1 MNIKEILEDP
11 RLNISPTAPA
21 EQMVSQFGSY
31 LDLLVKW
38 NQKINLTSEKSSQD
52 ILLRHIFDS
61 LQYAPVIS
69 PKDEIVDI
77 GSGAGF
83 PGIPLKIIYPELV
96 ATLIESQRKRC
107 SFLETVIFELGLKG
121 TKVINDR
128 AEKISP
134 ERLAE
139 AVIFRGVSNIQSCL
153 ELAIPFLGREGKV
166 VLIRTA
172 CSFAIPPFKL
182 SGKLSG
188 SPSLKSGFFS
198 NEKTR
203 DCSFISISLYSS
215 CSNTKF
221 KSSNEFL

>member
-11 RLNISPTAPA
+11 HLNILPTAPA
-21 EQMVSQFGSY
+21 EQMVSRFGSY

-61 LQYAPVIS
+61 LQYATLIS

-139 AVIFRGVSNIQSCL
+139 AVIFRGVSDIKSCL

-166 VLIRTA
+166 VLKKGVEERGELKQPIYG
-172 CSFAIPPFKL
+172 F
-182 SGKLSG
+182 
-188 SPSLKSGFFS
+188 SLEQEVVVTGYNNKKSRLLVFV
-198 NEKTR
+198 
-203 DCSFISISLYSS
+203 
-215 CSNTKF
+215 
-221 KSSNEFL
+221 KSSN

>member
-69 PKDEIVDI
+69 PKDQIVDI

-107 SFLETVIFELGLKG
+107 SFLETVIFELGLKA

-134 ERLAE
+134 ERLVE
-139 AVIFRGVSNIQSCL
+139 AVIFRGVSDIQSCL

-166 VLIRTA
+166 VLKKGVEERGELKQPIYG
-172 CSFAIPPFKL
+172 F
-182 SGKLSG
+182 
-188 SPSLKSGFFS
+188 SLEQEVVVTGHNNK
-198 NEKTR
+198 
-203 DCSFISISLYSS
+203 
-215 CSNTKF
+215 
-221 KSSNEFL
+221 KSSLLVFVKRSI

>member
-11 RLNISPTAPA
+11 RLIISPTAPP

-31 LDLLVKW
+31 VDLLVKW

-61 LQYAPVIS
+61 LQYAPFIS
-69 PKDEIVDI
+69 PQDEIVDI

-107 SFLETVIFELGLKG
+107 SFLEMVIFELGLKA

-134 ERLAE
+134 ERLVE
-139 AVIFRGVSNIQSCL
+139 AVIFRGVSDIKSCL

-166 VLIRTA
+166 VLKKGVEERGELNQPIYG
-172 CSFAIPPFKL
+172 F
-182 SGKLSG
+182 
-188 SPSLKSGFFS
+188 SLEQEVVVTGHNNKKSNLLVFV
-198 NEKTR
+198 
-203 DCSFISISLYSS
+203 
-215 CSNTKF
+215 
-221 KSSNEFL
+221 KSSI

>member
-11 RLNISPTAPA
+11 RLIISPTAPP

-69 PKDEIVDI
+69 PKEAIVDI

-96 ATLIESQRKRC
+96 TTLIESQRKRC
-107 SFLETVIFELGLKG
+107 SFLETVISQLGL
-121 TKVINDR
+121 TAIKVINDR
-128 AEKISP
+128 AEKTSL
-134 ERLAE
+134 ERLVG
-139 AVIFRGVSNIQSCL
+139 AVIFRGVSDIKSCL
-153 ELAIPFLGREGKV
+153 ELATPFLGEGGKV
-166 VLIRTA
+166 VLKKGLEERGLLKQPIYG
-172 CSFAIPPFKL
+172 FALEQEVVVTGHNNK
-182 SGKLSG
+182 
-188 SPSLKSGFFS
+188 
-198 NEKTR
+198 
-203 DCSFISISLYSS
+203 
-215 CSNTKF
+215 
-221 KSSNEFL
+221 KSSLLVFVKSSI

>member
-11 RLNISPTAPA
+11 HLNISPIAPPK
-21 EQMVSQFGSY
+21 QMVSQFDSY

-139 AVIFRGVSNIQSCL
+139 AVIFRGVSDIKSCL
-153 ELAIPFLGREGKV
+153 ELATPFLGREGKV
-166 VLIRTA
+166 VLKKGVEERGELKQPIYG
-172 CSFAIPPFKL
+172 F
-182 SGKLSG
+182 
-188 SPSLKSGFFS
+188 SLEQEVVVTGYNNK
-198 NEKTR
+198 
-203 DCSFISISLYSS
+203 
-215 CSNTKF
+215 
-221 KSSNEFL
+221 KSSLLVFVKRSI